1 MEIKETAL
9 EALNTAAAVLKDSDL
24 PAVMTQAI
32 SSKSDM
38 TWLDVAQTALPIAI
52 ESVEN
57 SKVVLPANVKASIV
71 TNVVMPLIKDKL
83 PWYVKPFASK
93 LISWFI
99 DVIVGALNKLF
110 TKDWGK
116 EAESVQEKDD
126 LEKQSAGT
134 N

>member
-9 EALNTAAAVLKDSDL
+9 EALNTAAAVLKDGEL

-32 SSKSDM
+32 SSKSNM

-52 ESVEN
+52 KSVEN
-57 SKVVLPANVKASIV
+57 SQVVLPAQVKASIV
-71 TNVVMPLIKDKL
+71 TNIVMPLLKDKL

-93 LISWFI
+93 LIGWFI
-99 DVIVGALNKLF
+99 DVIIAALNKLF
-110 TKDWGK
+110 TKQWGK
-116 EAESVQEKDD
+116 ETVEVEVETVKAE
-126 LEKQSAGT
+126 GT

>member
-9 EALNTAAAVLKDSDL
+9 EALNTAAAVLKDGEL

-32 SSKSDM
+32 SSKSNM

-52 ESVEN
+52 KSVEN
-57 SKVVLPANVKASIV
+57 SQVVLPAQVKASIV
-71 TNVVMPLIKDKL
+71 TNIVMPLLKDKL

-93 LISWFI
+93 LIGWFI
-99 DVIVGALNKLF
+99 DVIIAALNKLF
-110 TKDWGK
+110 TKQWGK
-116 EAESVQEKDD
+116 ETVDVEVQTVKAE
-126 LEKQSAGT
+126 GT